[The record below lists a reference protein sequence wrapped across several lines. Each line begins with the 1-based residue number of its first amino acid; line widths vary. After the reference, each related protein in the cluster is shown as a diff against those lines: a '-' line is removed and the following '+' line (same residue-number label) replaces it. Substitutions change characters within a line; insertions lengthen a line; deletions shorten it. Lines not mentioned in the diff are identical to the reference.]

1 METSIK
7 QDHVP
12 QADLPGQIRP
22 GLRLGFLFADASW
35 ESWKTPRLS
44 LREHAVGSVRG
55 ESLFFL
61 ALNTLISEALG
72 CRCDERHATH
82 SPERSRAPEPHAGSL
97 SRPWRQ
103 IPAVILRAAFCR
115 GCSG

>member
-55 ESLFFL
+55 ESFFFGV
-61 ALNTLISEALG
+61 E
-72 CRCDERHATH
+72 H
-82 SPERSRAPEPHAGSL
+82 PY
-97 SRPWRQ
+97 
-103 IPAVILRAAFCR
+103 LRGAR
-115 GCSG
+115 LPLR